1 MVIKNGKPYRFPGSA
16 VWGDAEGDCAEGP
29 WLAFGPAENQQGSQG
44 VLLKAA
50 LPKFSLKCFLQWE
63 EKQAKA
69 DRRH

>member
-1 MVIKNGKPYRFPGSA
+1 MLSGVMLKVIVPL
-16 VWGDAEGDCAEGP
+16 EGP